1 MIILSVNDCQNN
13 QDSLSLEQI
22 DLDKLELLSLKQSIK
37 MNKSYIK
44 MCQQSIEDLLKI
56 SKPKDRLEAGVA
68 IELIINYM
76 NISLIGWKEW
86 CNLKG
91 MNIITN
97 KEFKEI
103 VPKLTKLALNWIKI
117 DEKITITKTKD
128 LENELEQILKETKN
142 EKLPYIE

>member
-76 NISLIGWKEW
+76 NISLVGWKEW

>member
-1 MIILSVNDCQNN
+1 MIILCEDDCENN
-13 QDSLSLEQI
+13 QNMLSLEQI
-22 DLDKLELLSLKQSIK
+22 DLDKLELMSLKQSIK

-103 VPKLTKLALNWIKI
+103 VPKLTKLAINWIKI

>member
-1 MIILSVNDCQNN
+1 VIILSVNDCQNN